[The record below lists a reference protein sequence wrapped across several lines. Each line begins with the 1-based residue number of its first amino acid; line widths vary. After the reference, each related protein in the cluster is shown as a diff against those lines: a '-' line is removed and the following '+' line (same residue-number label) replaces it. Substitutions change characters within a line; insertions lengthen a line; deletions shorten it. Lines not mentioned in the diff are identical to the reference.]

1 MRELLFSATS
11 AAEDSESYS
20 SLLHFEPILNASS
33 LTELAREVRQAIRHL
48 GFQHYLYG
56 ARIQTQSGET
66 LQYIFSG
73 YPEEWMQAYQAA
85 RHIEIDPIVEHC
97 FLRNSATPVM
107 WDNRL
112 FNTPER
118 RKFWEEA
125 QGFGVGSGLS
135 VPIRGSRGEVALFSA
150 ANPEL
155 GRDAVEHQAQMAGM
169 LYVLSGYLHEAIRQ
183 LVYAPHLIQVAP
195 PKFTAREIE
204 CLAWWANGKTVWE
217 IANILNLS
225 ERTAR
230 FHLDNIKLKLG
241 VQKKGQAIAR
251 AVKLQIIQ
259 P

>member
-11 AAEDSESYS
+11 AEEEPGSYS

-56 ARIQTQSGET
+56 ARVQNQGGET

-118 RKFWEEA
+118 RMFWEEA
-125 QGFGVGSGLS
+125 QGFGVASGLS
-135 VPIRGSRGEVALFSA
+135 VPVRASRGEVALFSA
-150 ANPEL
+150 ANPER

-169 LYVLSGYLHEAIRQ
+169 MYVLSGYLHEAIRQ
-183 LVYAPHLIQVAP
+183 LVYAPHLIPVAP
-195 PKFTAREIE
+195 ARLTAREIE
-204 CLAWWANGKTVWE
+204 CLAWWANGKTAWE
-217 IANILNLS
+217 IAQLLNLS
-225 ERTAR
+225 ERTVR
-230 FHLDNIKLKLG
+230 FHFDNIKIKLG
-241 VQKKGQAIAR
+241 VQKKSHAIAR
-251 AVKLQIIQ
+251 AVKLQLVQ